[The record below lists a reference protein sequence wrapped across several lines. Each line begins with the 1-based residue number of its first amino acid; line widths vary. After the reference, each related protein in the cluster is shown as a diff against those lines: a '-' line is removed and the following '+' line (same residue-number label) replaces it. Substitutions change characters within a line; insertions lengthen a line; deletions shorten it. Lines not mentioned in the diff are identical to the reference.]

1 MSVDVEVV
9 ERDVWN
15 RHVERSPQAGVFH
28 RYEALETLAAHGD
41 AELTALAGYK
51 GQEPVG
57 LFPVF
62 AVRKWPFTAVVS
74 PPPGLHVPYLG
85 PALLN
90 MEKLKQRKA
99 ERRQRRFLNAAV
111 DAVDRIHDPLYV
123 HLRTV
128 PAYPDLRPLMW
139 ADFEV
144 TPRHTYIVDLQRD
157 REDLLS
163 SFSGDARSNV
173 RNTDPDAYEVT
184 VEGRDAIQRIVEQV
198 RDRFAAQGVDFELPT
213 GLVEDLYDELPDG
226 AVRPYVCRVDGE
238 FAGGIVA
245 LDDGRRVARWQGG
258 VKVDGVDLPVN
269 DLLDWQVMVDALER
283 GRERYDL
290 VGADTERISSYKS
303 KFEPELVQFHRLQ
316 RGSTLASALVNGYRA
331 LS

>member
-1 MSVDVEVV
+1 MSVDIE
-9 ERDVWN
+9 EADREAWN
-15 RHVERSPQAGVFH
+15 RHVERSPQAGTFH
-28 RYEALETLAAHGD
+28 RYEALETLADHAG

-62 AVRKWPFTAVVS
+62 AVEKWPVTAVVS
-74 PPPGLHVPYLG
+74 PPPALHVPYLG

-90 MEKLKQRKA
+90 MGKLKQRKA
-99 ERRQRRFLNAAV
+99 ERRQRRFLEGAV

-128 PAYPDLRPLMW
+128 PGYPDFRPLQW
-139 ADFEV
+139 HGFDV
-144 TPRHTYIVDLQRD
+144 TPRHTYVVDLDRD
-157 REDLLS
+157 REDLLA
-163 SFSGDARSNV
+163 SFSSDARSNV
-173 RNTDPDAYEVT
+173 RNTDDDAYDIAVA
-184 VEGRDAIQRIVEQV
+184 GRDSIAPIIQQV
-198 RDRFAAQGVDFELPT
+198 RSRFAAQDVPFNLSAD
-213 GLVEDLYDELPDG
+213 LVEDLYDRLPEG
-226 AVRPYVCRVDGE
+226 AVRPYVCRVDGV

-245 LDDGRRVARWQGG
+245 LDDGQRVSRWQGG

-269 DLLDWQVMVDALER
+269 DLLDWRVMADALER
-283 GRERYDL
+283 GRAGYDL

-303 KFEPELVQFHRLQ
+303 KFAPELRRFHALE
-316 RGSTLASALVNGYRA
+316 RGSPVVSFLVRRYRA